1 VALDVHLVTPERE
14 VWAGLAEEVV
24 ARGVDGDV
32 GILNGHAPIMV
43 QLAIGPLRIVR
54 GEDQEDVWAVVDT
67 GFMNV
72 TSAGDGTRVDVLAAH
87 AETTDQIDLEAARR
101 RAEEMER
108 RLENHNDGVAEA
120 ELAIAR
126 AELKKALTRITLA
139 G

>member
-1 VALDVHLVTPERE
+1 
-14 VWAGLAEEVV
+14 
-24 ARGVDGDV
+24 
-32 GILNGHAPIMV
+32 
-43 QLAIGPLRIVR
+43 
-54 GEDQEDVWAVVDT
+54 
-67 GFMNV
+67 MNV

>member
-14 VWAGLAEEVV
+14 VWAGPAEEVV

-72 TSAGDGTRVDVLAAH
+72 TSGEDGTRVDVLAAH

-101 RAEEMER
+101 KAEEMER

-120 ELAIAR
+120 EIASAR